1 MATTGKIPEADWT
14 GALKFAL
21 TGTAAALLVS
31 ALVNYLLLFS
41 DALDPFSRSLVA
53 AVAVSVLIAAPLS
66 FLLFVSKMKYKQAK
80 RELTRLSTTDRVTS
94 FLNVPTFSSLV
105 DRRVKAAPSGESTFL
120 LVEIERLRALIM
132 DYGRAYGEEA
142 ERLIAGTIR
151 ISVRAG
157 DLVGRTGEGQFGIL
171 LQNVT
176 EADAVGICQRIR
188 DAISQVYFAPAGDRL
203 RIEVHIAGVN
213 VDAPTDFAKLFRMTG
228 QHEECIVIPG
238 GHLADLSRF
247 EQ

>member
-1 MATTGKIPEADWT
+1 MATTGKIPQADWT
-14 GALKFAL
+14 AALKFVL
-21 TGTAAALLVS
+21 IGTAAALAVS

-41 DALDPFSRSLVA
+41 NALDPFSRSLVA
-53 AVAVSVLIAAPLS
+53 AIAVSVLVAAPLS
-66 FLLFVSKMKYKQAK
+66 FLLFVSKIKYEQAK

-105 DRRVKAAPSGESTFL
+105 DRRVKAAHSGESTFL

-151 ISVRAG
+151 VSVRAG

-176 EADAVGICQRIR
+176 EADAAGICQRIQ

-203 RIEVHIAGVN
+203 QIDVHIAGVN
-213 VDAPTDFAKLFRMTG
+213 IDAPTDLAKLLRTTG
-228 QHEECIVIPG
+228 QHEECLIVPG
-238 GHLADLSRF
+238 RHLTDLSRF